1 MEKLMVV
8 LEKLKLPIKLLI
20 GFSVGLL
27 IAILIGVNAI
37 QSLNK
42 MSEQVQILYEQEL
55 LGVSHLK
62 EANINLIYMG
72 RSMRQMM
79 LAPDAEGRQK
89 ALAMINKASII
100 LQEELAEARK
110 TIFREENKKLLLKFD
125 AEFDQYRRNV
135 NRATTLLEKDGF
147 RVSDAVAYISS
158 PEFINVGN
166 DADNTIDQIIK
177 IKEEGAR
184 KTAQEMADL
193 SERSRAISLIL
204 LLAGLALG
212 GIVGLIM
219 GTSIKRPNDRLL
231 TSVEGLAAGK
241 LDDTIPHAD
250 YQNEIGV
257 MARAI
262 QVLQNVC
269 RGMDNQR
276 WIKTNVAEIS
286 ARLQH
291 ADDYSG
297 LAREFLSAACPLLGA
312 GLGVLYLH
320 EENELRQLGAYGW
333 RERKNLNLKL
343 ALGEGLLGQSALEKQ
358 PITIT
363 NPPEDYV
370 KIGSALGEAMPRAV
384 SLLPI
389 MQSDELLGM
398 LELASFQPISERE
411 TELLDALIPI
421 LATSMQILE
430 RNMTARRLMQEAQE
444 RATQME
450 TQAAQLEEQSVEMEA
465 QQAELLKTEDWYRSI
480 VEAANAMLVVDEQGV
495 IILCNPQAE
504 TIFRYAPGELTGQ
517 RVAALLPSWMQAD
530 AKAKLMVAEDP
541 LKKHA
546 LMNLQALSKDG
557 SEVAIEAAFNRLPES
572 GDKGACSCLSVR
584 DLTGRAETSVT

>member
-1 MEKLMVV
+1 MGKLMVV
-8 LEKLKLPIKLLI
+8 LEKLKLSSKLLI

-27 IAILIGVNAI
+27 IAILIGVNAVR
-37 QSLNK
+37 SLNE
-42 MSEQVQILYEQEL
+42 MSGQAQAIYEKEL
-55 LGVSHLK
+55 LGISHLK

-79 LAPDAEGRQK
+79 LAPDAAGREK
-89 ALAMINKASII
+89 ARAAIDKASVT
-100 LQEELAEARK
+100 LKMELGEARK
-110 TIFREENKKLLLKFD
+110 RVYREEVKKLLITFD
-125 AEFDQYRRNV
+125 SQFEQYRRNV
-135 NRATTLLEKDGF
+135 ERATTLLEKEGF
-147 RVSDAVAYISS
+147 RSSEAVAYISS
-158 PEFINVGN
+158 AEFINVGN
-166 DADNTIDQIIK
+166 EADDTITAMTK
-177 IKEEGAR
+177 IKEDGAH
-184 KTAQEMADL
+184 KIAQALADL
-193 SERSRAISLIL
+193 SKKSRAISLIL

-212 GIVGLIM
+212 SIAGLMM
-219 GTSIKRPNDRLL
+219 GRSIKRPNDRLL
-231 TSVEGLAAGK
+231 NSVEGLAAGK

-250 YQNEIGV
+250 YNNEIGV

-286 ARLQH
+286 SRLQH

-320 EENELRQLGAYGW
+320 EENELRMLGAYGW

-343 ALGEGLLGQSALEKQ
+343 ALGEGLLGQSAIEKQ

-370 KIGSALGEAMPRAV
+370 KIGSALGEALPRTV
-384 SLLPI
+384 SVLPI
-389 MQSDELLGM
+389 MQGGELLGM
-398 LELASFQPISERE
+398 LEMASFQPVSARE
-411 TELLDALIPI
+411 TELLDALIPV

-430 RNMTARRLMQEAQE
+430 RNITARRLMQEAQE

-480 VEAANAMLVVDEQGV
+480 VEAANAMLVVDEQG
-495 IILCNPQAE
+495 IIVLCNPQAE
-504 TIFRYAPGELTGQ
+504 TIFGYAAGELAGQ
-517 RVAALLPSWMQAD
+517 RVDALLPSWAEADKQARL
-530 AKAKLMVAEDP
+530 KASDDP
-541 LKKHA
+541 LKKSA
-546 LMNLQALSKDG
+546 LMNLNALCKDG
-557 SEVAIEAAFNRLPES
+557 SEVDIEAALNRLPDS
-572 GDKGACSCLSVR
+572 GDKGACACVSVR
-584 DLTGRAETSVT
+584 DLTGRAKTSAT